1 MRYNKMQ
8 FSPLQTVILT
18 VALNFLSKILN
29 IQPQNLHV
37 MLKDDCLQQILKLG
51 LIDIGHM
58 KIQDKM
64 FKFSSNLFQSNIEK
78 KLTESMSQ
86 GQSEDKQGDS
96 AFLSSTQVVML
107 PSHILLK
114 YIIKDFLPMS
124 LKEPITQKMKKLYEL
139 TTLLFSKTEVYRSLA
154 KIEDPEKLVQN
165 LMKMIK
171 EREILE
177 ATSRDEDVV
186 ITGIFDFLG

>member
-1 MRYNKMQ
+1 
-8 FSPLQTVILT
+8 
-18 VALNFLSKILN
+18 
-29 IQPQNLHV
+29 
-37 MLKDDCLQQILKLG
+37 
-51 LIDIGHM
+51 
-58 KIQDKM
+58 
-64 FKFSSNLFQSNIEK
+64 
-78 KLTESMSQ
+78 
-86 GQSEDKQGDS
+86 
-96 AFLSSTQVVML
+96 
-107 PSHILLK
+107 
-114 YIIKDFLPMS
+114 MS

-177 ATSRDEDVV
+177 ASSRDEDVV